1 MESYTFLSLK
11 QSANSVTFFEKS
23 NQKTLSS
30 TEPDH
35 CFHL

>member
-1 MESYTFLSLK
+1 MESYLLPLK
-11 QSANSVTFFEKS
+11 QAANTVTFFEKS
-23 NQKTLSS
+23 NQKTFSS